1 MSTITLE
8 DIQLAKAMG
17 HTREKKP
24 IAYTVE
30 AQMEAKAIFE
40 DFEEFSDGLRVI
52 LLIHRSKDGATH
64 SSRHERMMFTRNK
77 EEFKET
83 LAFLLEERTK
93 HPLQNLR
100 VYSTVNQ
107 RNLQKAIRAFKI
119 DQLEMDYQNEQVQ
132 SDFYTA
138 IKSRFASCLMRPT
151 SKKTSY
157 FVFDIDNPMTLDEA
171 LGIID
176 RSGFSDTI
184 VKQYGTKNG
193 WHIVTLPFNHT
204 KLEKEIPFH
213 RDGLLLLKF

>member
-17 HTREKKP
+17 HTLEKKP

-30 AQMEAKAIFE
+30 AIQEAKAIFD
-40 DFEEFSDGLRVI
+40 DFEEFTDGLRVI

-64 SSRHERMMFTRNK
+64 SSRHERMMFTRDK
-77 EEFKET
+77 DEFKET

-107 RNLQKAIRAFKI
+107 RNLQKAIRAFKV

-157 FVFDIDNPMTLDEA
+157 FVFDIDKPMTLDEA

-184 VKQYGTKNG
+184 VKQYATKNG